1 MISLPE
7 DFVILK
13 FYELGYYPKY
23 NKFNNVYQCSCP
35 ICKEG
40 RSLGKKRRC
49 YYIPKNDNIFCHNC
63 GWSSKPLKWIK
74 EISGVSDADVIK
86 ELKDQSIHGPAEP
99 SAGAYQ

>member
-13 FYELGYYPKY
+13 FFELGFYPKY

-35 ICKEG
+35 ICREG
-40 RSLGKKRRC
+40 QSLGKKRRC

-63 GWSSKPLKWIK
+63 GWSGKPFRWIK
-74 EISGVSDADVIK
+74 EVSGDMK
-86 ELKDQSIHGPAEP
+86 MKLKN
-99 SAGAYQ
+99 